1 MGKEIITFSNIGIEN
16 QKFHS
21 RKNPILIYH
30 VNIDRIVISTKFP
43 LGKKGFKY
51 FIGYKDDNEEVIRS
65 CILFPKMS
73 AYRRNFD
80 ETKYMPF
87 LIKDNELLEKC
98 NGIWDKVSS
107 VIKKRFYSEP
117 VYNEK
122 HLKAKIE
129 FYDRKINTNF
139 HKDNMPKEG
148 SHCICLS
155 AVLIDFVFN
164 MDKSYY
170 PQVFLEESRCIN
182 K

>member
-1 MGKEIITFSNIGIEN
+1 
-16 QKFHS
+16 
-21 RKNPILIYH
+21 
-30 VNIDRIVISTKFP
+30 
-43 LGKKGFKY
+43 
-51 FIGYKDDNEEVIRS
+51 
-65 CILFPKMS
+65 MS

-139 HKDNMPKEG
+139 HKEHAKRRFSLYMSISG
-148 SHCICLS
+148 
-155 AVLIDFVFN
+155 
-164 MDKSYY
+164 
-170 PQVFLEESRCIN
+170 IN
-182 K
+182 